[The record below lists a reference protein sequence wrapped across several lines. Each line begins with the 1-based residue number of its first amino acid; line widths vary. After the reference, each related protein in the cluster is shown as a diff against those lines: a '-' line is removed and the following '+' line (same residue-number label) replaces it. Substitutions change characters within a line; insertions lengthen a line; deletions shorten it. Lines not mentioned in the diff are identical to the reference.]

1 MTQFLSNFD
10 QAFAPK
16 EEFTDP
22 VGKFRVS
29 EPQALIDTD
38 FELGPQL
45 TKWENLAM
53 TNNRPFAFNSAIPI
67 KNFNTVTMPVDSRI
81 VTVTLNTT
89 TRTISAVTPSNPSVG
104 YVNYTTTAEHGF
116 TIGEYVNITGLGP
129 SGYNGLF
136 QIREV
141 ASGTTFAVQNT
152 TTTTVTDAS
161 GTAVSNYAPP
171 NGTVITITDTLLKNA
186 DGTYLIET
194 GGGTNEFTYYAK
206 SANKTGITAIYDFN
220 KTSIFVATPYTASQ
234 IGGAP
239 TMSYS
244 GKLVTVTTTVPHGLA
259 LGNEVAI
266 SGTTASTHAP
276 NGAWVVATVVSP
288 TSFKVYVD
296 DAPTGTLVATSA
308 KVYVRP
314 QATFGHRPH
323 DGGVIFSAN
332 GNSNNQQAVRQTRRY
347 FRYQSGKGIQYSSGS
362 LLKPSYQLDELSCSG
377 TVITIQTKESHNLL
391 PGAEINIINA
401 EPTTYNGTYTVDT
414 VLSHNRFQVTT
425 AVSLPD
431 RASGRYYIT
440 VSQWT
445 GAVNRIGLFDEQNGV
460 FFEYD
465 GNELY
470 AVQRSS
476 TYQLSGRVSVT
487 NGSNTI
493 TQTSADFPT
502 NFSRQIDPGNYIVLR
517 GQSYKVLSIES
528 DTSLTISP
536 SYRGISSASVIVSKT
551 FDKKY
556 PQSEWNLDKM
566 DGTGYSGYNVDLN
579 RMQMFY
585 IDYSWY
591 GAGAIRWG
599 MRGTN
604 GEITYVHKLE
614 NNNLNLEAYMRSGNL
629 PARYEAI
636 NETATSS
643 LDGGITDADTT
654 ISLRDATDYPAASVT
669 YPVYVMID
677 SEIIKYS
684 GKSGN
689 DLTGCTRNATFTQWV
704 EGASR
709 SFTGGPAAS
718 HTDNTGVILISNTCT
733 PLVNHWGSSVIM
745 DGNFDGDEGYQ
756 FTYNRSNYG
765 LPATIGAKQVAFA
778 MRLAPSVSNGIIG
791 DLGVRDLIN
800 RAQLTLIDL
809 NVQVGAGRYLIEGI
823 LNPNNIDSANTSWQ
837 GLNNSGGGFQPS
849 FSQFSVAPRF
859 TSESTG
865 GLTGAPF
872 NTTGGMSRSG
882 VKVTTS
888 GQRVYANLAPTNI
901 SSSGTGANLTV
912 TLTAAGTAY
921 NTTTTQISVQVAGTG
936 YAVGDTI
943 KILGNAL
950 GGSTTAN
957 DLTLTIQAITA
968 DINGG
973 ERLFAIPVSSTNQGV
988 LNLSSVKQ
996 IGTSAVPGT
1005 GTFPNGPEVLAVQ
1018 ITALSTQST
1027 PVGEIQLSFQ
1037 ESQA

>member
-22 VGKFRVS
+22 VGKFRIS
-29 EPQALIDTD
+29 SPQALIDTD

-89 TRTISAVTPSNPSVG
+89 TKAISAVAPSNPAVG
-104 YVNYTTTAEHGF
+104 YVNYTTTTEHGF
-116 TIGEYVNITGLGP
+116 TIGEYVNITGLSP

-141 ASGTTFAVQNT
+141 ASATTFAVQNAT
-152 TTTTVTDAS
+152 TGTATDAS

-186 DGTYLIET
+186 DGTFLIET

-206 SANKTGITAIYDFN
+206 SANKTGITSIYDFN
-220 KTSIFVATPYTASQ
+220 KTSIFVATPYTGSQ
-234 IGGAP
+234 IGAAP

-347 FRYQSGKGIQYSSGS
+347 FRYQSGKGIQYSSGT
-362 LLKPSYQLDELSCSG
+362 LLKPSYQLDELSCSDD
-377 TVITIQTKESHNLL
+377 VITIQTKESHNLL
-391 PGAEINIINA
+391 PGAEITIINA
-401 EPTTYNGTYTVDT
+401 EPAGYNGTYTVDT
-414 VLSHNRFQVTT
+414 VLSHNKIQVTT
-425 AVSLPD
+425 TEPLPD

-440 VSQWT
+440 VSQWN
-445 GAVNRIGLFDEQNGV
+445 GAVNRIGLFDEQNGI

-465 GNELY
+465 GDQLY

-493 TQTSADFPT
+493 SQTSADFPT

-536 SYRGISSASVIVSKT
+536 SYRGISSASVIISKT
-551 FDKKY
+551 FDKRY

-566 DGTGYSGYNVDLN
+566 DGTGYSGYEVDLN

-599 MRGTN
+599 MRGAN
-604 GEITYVHKLE
+604 GDITYVHKLE

-629 PARYEAI
+629 PGRYETNTIPVYTKITQTFDNDDTTLYVDSTAGFEDSGTI
-636 NETATSS
+636 TIRNGSTVETVNYSSKTSTTFA
-643 LDGGITDADTT
+643 GITRA
-654 ISLRDATDYPAASVT
+654 
-669 YPVYVMID
+669 
-677 SEIIKYS
+677 
-684 GKSGN
+684 KSGN
-689 DLTGCTRNATFTQWV
+689 SSVSLTIASGSNLGTVADIGDLTNVQIGQRVISPAFADGTYVVNISGSQITFSNASTSTNPTGVVFAPMSSTGQ
-704 EGASR
+704 
-709 SFTGGPAAS
+709 SFTYSVTAP
-718 HTDNTGVILISNTCT
+718 VIVEHSFPDFSPT
-733 PLVNHWGSSVIM
+733 VSHWGTSVIM
-745 DGNFDGDEGYQ
+745 DGRYDDDKSLI
-756 FTYNRSNYG
+756 FTYGQQRSISVA
-765 LPATIGAKQVAFA
+765 PADTRALFSIRVG
-778 MRLAPSVSNGIIG
+778 PSVDNGIVTEFGGRELVNRMQLILRSLGVTTRSASSRFLVRAILNGTPTTNRTWTDAIG
-791 DLGVRDLIN
+791 NVGGQVNSSLAQIADFSSLDVPIFGGEVVAGFFTSGTDALDLSLVRDL
-800 RAQLTLIDL
+800 
-809 NVQVGAGRYLIEGI
+809 G
-823 LNPNNIDSANTSWQ
+823 
-837 GLNNSGGGFQPS
+837 NSIMGGGT
-849 FSQFSVAPRF
+849 A
-859 TSESTG
+859 
-865 GLTGAPF
+865 A
-872 NTTGGMSRSG
+872 
-882 VKVTTS
+882 
-888 GQRVYANLAPTNI
+888 I
-901 SSSGTGANLTV
+901 SSQIYPDGPDVLTIIVTNL
-912 TLTAAGTAY
+912 G
-921 NTTTTQISVQVAGTG
+921 TTTT
-936 YAVGDTI
+936 D
-943 KILGNAL
+943 ILGRISWTEA
-950 GGSTTAN
+950 
-957 DLTLTIQAITA
+957 QA
-968 DINGG
+968 
-973 ERLFAIPVSSTNQGV
+973 
-988 LNLSSVKQ
+988 
-996 IGTSAVPGT
+996 
-1005 GTFPNGPEVLAVQ
+1005 
-1018 ITALSTQST
+1018 
-1027 PVGEIQLSFQ
+1027 
-1037 ESQA
+1037 